1 MIRTVAWAVLLSAV
15 MLPWRAGADDR
26 QALLDRADAL
36 EGEGRAAEVLTLL
49 EPYAGEDDSR
59 VLARLASA
67 ALLVATNGGEGA
79 PVTRASIQPVIDYAR
94 RAAEL
99 GDPIGWNLL
108 WVIYA
113 NGMGVEVDVPLAA
126 GYLRAGAEAGD
137 AGALLNLLGQLYG
150 GSPFFESDVAE
161 ACAVY
166 DRLMATG
173 IDLPDPVAFTR
184 AEMRIRGHCGLEAD
198 PAAGFAEW
206 RALAEGGFV
215 DAQRLVGLA
224 LVWGWFSEPAHA
236 EAIEWFEKAAAQGDG
251 ESMWQ
256 LGHAYVNGHGV
267 EPDPARAVHW
277 FQQGADVLN
286 PKAVTSLAVMYAT
299 GSGVAQDFAR
309 AKRLYEQAA
318 QLGDTHALRNLAVMS
333 VLGQGTPPDPVQGR
347 VFYLQHLHA
356 GHDRD
361 AAFEALLDNALDPA
375 GRAESEQR
383 FQDWLALQGILDA
396 Q

>member
-1 MIRTVAWAVLLSAV
+1 MIRTVMSTVLLAAAL
-15 MLPWRAGADDR
+15 LPWRVEADDR

-36 EGEGRAAEVLTLL
+36 ESEGREAEVLALL
-49 EPYAGEDDSR
+49 GPYAGEDDTR
-59 VLARLASA
+59 VLGRLASA

-79 PVTRASIQPVIDYAR
+79 PVTGASIRPAIDYAR

-99 GDPIGWNLL
+99 GEPIGWNLL
-108 WVIYA
+108 WVIYS
-113 NGMGVEVDVPLAA
+113 NGMGVEVDVPRAA
-126 GYLRAGAEAGD
+126 GYLRAGADAGD
-137 AGALLNLLGQLYG
+137 PGALLNLLGQLYG
-150 GSPFFESDVAE
+150 GSPFFEPDVAE

-166 DRLMATG
+166 DRLVATG

-198 PAAGFAEW
+198 PDAGFAEW

-224 LVWGWFSEPAHA
+224 LVRGWFSEPAHA

-251 ESMWQ
+251 EAMWE
-256 LGHAYVNGHGV
+256 LGSVYVKGHGV
-267 EPDPARAVHW
+267 DPDPARAVHW
-277 FQQGADVLN
+277 FQQGADVHHPN
-286 PKAVTSLAVMYAT
+286 SVTSLAVMYAT

-318 QLGDTHALRNLAVMS
+318 QLGDTHALRNLAVMN

-347 VFYLQHLHA
+347 VYYLQHLHA
-356 GHDRD
+356 GHEPHPP
-361 AAFEALLDNALDPA
+361 FEALLDNALDPA

-383 FQDWLALQGILDA
+383 FQDWLVLQDILDA